1 MNRFSCTR
9 GGRGALAGAPAP
21 HPAAPAPRPAS
32 PARHPAILSPRPA
45 APAPHPATPAPQP
58 AIDIHQHL
66 WPETLVTAL
75 RGRQTPPRLRG
86 WTLEVDGVPDYEVD
100 PRDHDVTVRLAEA
113 AADGLDL
120 ALVSLSAPLGIES
133 LPPYEAQELLDAYHE
148 GSLALPAPFGAWAA
162 ACLTE
167 IDAPA
172 LERRLDQ
179 GCVGLQL
186 PATTLLGLEG
196 YERVKPLLD
205 TLEARRRPLFIHPG
219 PAVTAGDPPA
229 WWPAIVSYPQQM
241 HAAWFAFRAYGRPR
255 HPGLRAC
262 FAMLAGLAPLHGER
276 AASRAGLRT
285 VIDEDAFLEI
295 SSYGTRAI
303 DATVRVLGIDVL
315 VNGSDRP
322 YAGPVP
328 PDLGEAA
335 SRALRSTNPLRL
347 LDPIKEVSDELAI
360 ASGTQSRA

>member
-1 MNRFSCTR
+1 V
-9 GGRGALAGAPAP
+9 A
-21 HPAAPAPRPAS
+21 
-32 PARHPAILSPRPA
+32 
-45 APAPHPATPAPQP
+45 
-58 AIDIHQHL
+58 
-66 WPETLVTAL
+66 AL
-75 RGRQTPPRLRG
+75 RGRQKPPRLRA
-86 WTLEVDGVPDYEVD
+86 WTLAVDCVPEYDVD

-120 ALVSLSAPLGIES
+120 ALVSLSAPLGIEF
-133 LPPYEAQELLDAYHE
+133 LPPAEAHELLDAYHE
-148 GSLALPAPFGAWAA
+148 GARELPAPFGAWAA

-167 IDAPA
+167 VDPPA

-179 GCVGLQL
+179 GFVGLQL
-186 PATTLLGLEG
+186 PATTLLDVEG

-205 TLEARRRPLFIHPG
+205 TLEARRRPLFVHPG
-219 PAVTAGDPPA
+219 PAIAAGDAPP
-229 WWPAIVSYPQQM
+229 WWPALVSYPQQM
-241 HAAWFAFRAYGRPR
+241 HAAWYAFRAYGRAR
-255 HPGLRAC
+255 HPTLRVC
-262 FAMLAGLAPLHGER
+262 FTMLAGLAPLHGER

-295 SSYGTRAI
+295 SSYGPRAI

-335 SRALRSTNPLRL
+335 RRALRSTNPLRL
-347 LDPIKEVSDELAI
+347 LDQKEVCDELAI
-360 ASGTQSRA
+360 ASSAQSRA